1 MSQNLASALYH
12 VAPVALKG
20 PISSIAP
27 DNPQV
32 HEESISNFIF
42 GVDVQFTS
50 VAWKLTVEISV
61 VMHCEGCAATVKRT
75 LKKIP
80 GVTSYTVNYKEQKA
94 TVVGEVDAD
103 DVVRRIRKSGKA
115 ATLISATATP
125 SPPPEPPK
133 EEAKSTE
140 EKTEETTALVEE
152 GKSKNK
158 GGKSP
163 RKIFRPKMPKM
174 PEAKMPKSVTNVLS
188 KFPDC
193 RNLSKGISD
202 SRNMPKF
209 MGEFMSKGVFY
220 ASF

>member
-1 MSQNLASALYH
+1 MSQ
-12 VAPVALKG
+12 
-20 PISSIAP
+20 
-27 DNPQV
+27 
-32 HEESISNFIF
+32 
-42 GVDVQFTS
+42 
-50 VAWKLTVEISV
+50 TVEISV

-220 ASF
+220 AADGMTDSD